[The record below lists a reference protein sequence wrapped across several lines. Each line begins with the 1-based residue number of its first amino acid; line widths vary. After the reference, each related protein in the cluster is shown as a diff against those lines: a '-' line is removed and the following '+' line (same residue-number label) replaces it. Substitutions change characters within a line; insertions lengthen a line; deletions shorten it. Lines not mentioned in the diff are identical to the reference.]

1 MFDRILIAVDGS
13 DNALRAADAASVIAE
28 KFGAELVVVTVLESL
43 RLSPELQ
50 KFAKSEEL
58 EEPPAALAIRLV
70 GEPLTSEAAKRA
82 STTGVKKVTQL
93 VEDGDPAEEIFRVA
107 KNMNVNLIVLGTR
120 GLGTMRELL
129 LGSVSHKVTHLSE
142 CPCMTVK

>member
-43 RLSPELQ
+43 RLPPELQ
-50 KFAKSEEL
+50 KFAKSEEF
-58 EEPPAALAIRLV
+58 EESPAALAKRFV
-70 GEPLTSEAAKRA
+70 GEPLTSKAARIA
-82 STTGVKKVTQL
+82 STAGVEKITQL

-107 KNMNVNLIVLGTR
+107 KNMNVSLIVLGTR
-120 GLGTMRELL
+120 GLGTMREVLM
-129 LGSVSHKVTHLSE
+129 GSVSHKVTHISE